1 MITTINLESLETVG
15 SYVTV
20 SYNNL
25 LVRLNMTNVTV
36 IESYLSI
43 QSNPELRLANFS
55 RLETVCA
62 RCAQPVFV

>member
-62 RCAQPVFV
+62 AAKPVPV